1 MDNSLSGNIWTC
13 TCGAWNAKSR
23 TTCGAC
29 EEKEIMA
36 NKRPKEEI
44 LKILK
49 TIKEDFE
56 MLQDGRWNLNYSD
69 DSAIEASIE
78 NCDKIIKAVE
88 RLNKT
93 KDAKVEV

>member
-23 TTCGAC
+23 TTCGGC

-56 MLQDGRWNLNYSD
+56 MLQDGRWDINYSD
-69 DSAIEASIE
+69 GSEVQASLD
-78 NCDKIIKAVE
+78 NVE
-88 RLNKT
+88 KVMALVNKNLY
-93 KDAKVEV
+93 K